1 MTTQSLLVELFVE
14 ELPPKAL
21 QKLGNAFSD
30 VLSEQLRAQG
40 LLSANSVVTSY
51 ATPRR
56 LASHITAVIA
66 QAPDRQVEQK
76 LMPVAVGLDAS
87 GNATPALLKKLQA
100 LGAGV
105 DAVAQLRKSP
115 EPGKDALVLF
125 YDSQVKGATLAVGLQ
140 KALDE
145 AIAKLPIPK
154 CDQCEKNDDCVHFP
168 TFPMG
173 YFHLPYIR
181 WSYLHIA
188 PTCANKNPKMLHLE
202 CSHPPE

>member
-56 LASHITAVIA
+56 LASHISEVIA

-100 LGAGV
+100 LGAGT
-105 DAVAQLRKSP
+105 DAVAQLRKAP

-125 YDSQVKGATLAVGLQ
+125 YDSQVKGATLAAGLQ

-154 CDQCEKNDDCVHFP
+154 VMTYQLEKDCE
-168 TFPMG
+168 
-173 YFHLPYIR
+173 LPG
-181 WSYLHIA
+181 WSSVQFVRPAQGLVALHGS
-188 PTCANKNPKMLHLE
+188 P
-202 CSHPPE
+202 